1 MHYSGISIVDLVPQQ
16 VYVQS
21 LATSTMQP
29 WSLNFESQIKRE
41 TLWVK
46 ICIYDT

>member
-1 MHYSGISIVDLVPQQ
+1 MHCSGISIVDLVPQQ

-21 LATSTMQP
+21 LAPSTMQP

-41 TLWVK
+41 TFWVK
-46 ICIYDT
+46 RSFYDT

>member
-1 MHYSGISIVDLVPQQ
+1 MHYSGISIVDLVAQQ
-16 VYVQS
+16 VYVHS

-46 ICIYDT
+46 RSFYGT